1 MCNNKTRCPEGDDND
16 CPVANEGCFGSTE
29 CYYDGDLV
37 PTATPVMSPTLAPS
51 TIPPAMYKDPANV
64 RYCVSKSSAVLVLCW
79 RLNLSLRYS
88 HIVGLIIGLVVDIG
102 RSKL

>member
-1 MCNNKTRCPEGDDND
+1 MSVFKTNMCNNKTRCPEGDDND

-51 TIPPAMYKDPANV
+51 TIPPAMYKDPSNV
-64 RYCVSKSSAVLVLCW
+64 RYCVSKSSAF
-79 RLNLSLRYS
+79 
-88 HIVGLIIGLVVDIG
+88 
-102 RSKL
+102 